1 MLLILEGVT
10 LNTVFNDKG
19 IFNRAENAGL
29 KYNEAKAKE
38 VLETVLLAEGQ
49 YEKNINPKYN
59 QDDFLD
65 ELIKKEIPGSDVKG
79 DVAIIGKYAY
89 ELDRS
94 VPKIGKT
101 LEKADKL
108 VFPTIEVSKVI
119 LLDNYRKARFTSTA
133 IEDKNEIKE

>member
-1 MLLILEGVT
+1 MLLILAGVT

-79 DVAIIGKYAY
+79 DVAIIGK
-89 ELDRS
+89 
-94 VPKIGKT
+94 
-101 LEKADKL
+101 
-108 VFPTIEVSKVI
+108 
-119 LLDNYRKARFTSTA
+119 
-133 IEDKNEIKE
+133 